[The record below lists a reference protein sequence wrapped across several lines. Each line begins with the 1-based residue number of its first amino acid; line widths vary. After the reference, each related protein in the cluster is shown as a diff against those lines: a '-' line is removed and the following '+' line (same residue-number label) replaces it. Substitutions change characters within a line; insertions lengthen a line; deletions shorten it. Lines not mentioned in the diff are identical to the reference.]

1 MYLNSVFLIQA
12 VQELLLDTE
21 GKKREQE
28 WVTNLCLAPTSLE
41 EYNHTLHYS
50 LRINICYQKD
60 SRYMYMKYL

>member
-41 EYNHTLHYS
+41 EYNHTFALFP
-50 LRINICYQKD
+50 KE
-60 SRYMYMKYL
+60 